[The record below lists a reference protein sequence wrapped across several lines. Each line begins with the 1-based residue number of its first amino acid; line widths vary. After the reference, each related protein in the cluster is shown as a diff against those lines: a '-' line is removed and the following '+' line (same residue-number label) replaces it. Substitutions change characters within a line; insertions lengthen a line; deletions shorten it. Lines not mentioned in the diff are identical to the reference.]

1 MLFVTEIPYICNWQS
16 HWPIA
21 GQTADL
27 HQKQRKTK
35 VLIVAEHNNL
45 GYWGEQ
51 RAAEYLEAKG
61 YGIMARN
68 WRMGARDIDIVAHKD
83 GTVVFVEVKTRRD
96 NRYAEPEQAVD
107 AKKIRSLTTAA
118 SAFMKQNRV
127 DADAR
132 FDIVTVTGTPGG
144 DCRINHI
151 ENAFVPL
158 PY

>member
-1 MLFVTEIPYICNWQS
+1 M
-16 HWPIA
+16 
-21 GQTADL
+21 
-27 HQKQRKTK
+27 
-35 VLIVAEHNNL
+35 AEHNNM

-51 RAAEYLEAKG
+51 QAASYLEANG

-68 WRMGARDIDIVAHKD
+68 WRLGHRDLDIVAHKD

-96 NRYAEPEQAVD
+96 NRYMEAEQAVD
-107 AKKIRSLTTAA
+107 ARKIRSIAA
-118 SAFMKQNRV
+118 AAGAFMQQHGI

-132 FDIVTVTGTPGG
+132 FDIITVTGAPWAGCT
-144 DCRINHI
+144 INHI